1 MAISG
6 TKKIDKLDR
15 LTTVTVSGSTFTLPV
30 GVLPIKP
37 SARARANIKMVA
49 ASTQRLRR
57 LSRISFWAMMR
68 VGDMVFLCGFLLC
81 VLIRFQAA
89 LGLRLLVRYTSSRF
103 KNSAYTSSSVGVW
116 MSMAVILSKLPSSC
130 SRAAFS
136 LAWHSLM

>member
-1 MAISG
+1 MSG
-6 TKKIDKLDR
+6 IRKMDRLER
-15 LTTVTVSGSTFTLPV
+15 LTTVTVNGSTLTEPV
-30 GVLPIKP
+30 GELPRKP
-37 SARARANIKMVA
+37 NERARAASRTEA

-116 MSMAVILSKLPSSC
+116 MSMAVMLSKLPSSC